1 MIGKG
6 RKRLLIALAFLLPNL
21 LGFLL
26 FTAGPVLF
34 SLYMSFTDW
43 ALAKHNRASGLMPS
57 FVGFENYQRVLVG
70 DESRLFWNYFGN
82 TLYLMIGIPIGIA
95 GSLLL
100 ALMLNG
106 NPGPST
112 RRSRIR
118 SSTLAGIITLVT
130 CIGAWAITTP
140 GPTPPPGSEA
150 AVTLSTEQGLT
161 MMLEWEVQ
169 RARSNFAVLCVAT
182 LGFLVTCGLAFGTVF
197 FRTVFYLPSLLAG
210 VAMFLLWKT
219 IYRPEGG
226 LLNAGVGPVLSAVQA
241 TVVATPAWLWYAI
254 GLLLV
259 LAAAA
264 LSLRLITV
272 GITRMV
278 YKEAGLTP
286 FLGRV
291 CIVISL
297 LATAVGIG
305 WATVQIPERSLFPTD
320 WKALDAADLAEI
332 RSELLVEFPHADPAS
347 LDIIIDQLSGDPAE
361 RDDTVITGTRP
372 LSEAELQ
379 EIRRALFGAHPRATA
394 QILTA
399 ALARSDADAS
409 RIGEIVFERSQ
420 RVHRGYTWGHNIIVD
435 GATLAGL
442 KPPAWLQDARWAKPA
457 LVIMGVWLVVGGAN
471 MLLYLAGLSN
481 IPPELYEAAAIDG
494 ATGWQRFI
502 HVTWP
507 QLAPTTFFIVIMAT
521 IGGLQGGFEQVMIM
535 TAGKYDT
542 VVLAFYQY
550 QVAFEDR
557 FELGLASAIA
567 WVMCAMIFVM
577 TAINFRV
584 GSQMTNE

>member
-1 MIGKG
+1 MIGKAH
-6 RKRLLIALAFLLPNL
+6 KRLLIALIFLLPNL

-43 ALAKHNRASGLMPS
+43 ALARHNRASGLTPS
-57 FVGFENYQRVLVG
+57 FVGLENYQRVLYG
-70 DESRLFWNYFGN
+70 DESHLFWNYFAN
-82 TLYLMIGIPIGIA
+82 TLFLMIGIPIGIV
-95 GSLLL
+95 GSLIL

-112 RRSRIR
+112 PRSRIR
-118 SSTLAGIITLVT
+118 TSTLAAVITVIT
-130 CIGAWAITTP
+130 CVGVWFLTTP
-140 GPTPPPGSEA
+140 GPVPDPASPASI
-150 AVTLSTEQGLT
+150 TLSTEQGLT
-161 MMLEWEVQ
+161 MLREWDVQ
-169 RARSNFAVLCVAT
+169 RTRSNFAVLSFGT
-182 LGFLVTCGLAFGTVF
+182 LGALVTLGLAFGTVF

-226 LLNAGVGPVLSAVQA
+226 LLNAGVGPVLKAVEA
-241 TVVATPAWLWYAI
+241 AVVSTPHWVWYALGALI
-254 GLLLV
+254 II
-259 LAAAA
+259 AA
-264 LSLRLITV
+264 LAGSIRMIAI
-272 GITRMV
+272 GIGRIIH
-278 YKEAGLTP
+278 KEAGIVSL
-286 FLGRV
+286 LGRIA
-291 CIVISL
+291 IVASL
-297 LATAVGIG
+297 LATAIG
-305 WATVQIPERSLFPTD
+305 LGWVSAQIPERSLFPTE
-320 WKALDAADLAEI
+320 WQALDAADLAEI
-332 RSELLVEFPHADPAS
+332 RTELLRGFPSADPQS
-347 LDIIIDQLSGDPAE
+347 LDIIIEQLSGDPASRE
-361 RDDTVITGTRP
+361 NAAITATNT
-372 LSEAELQ
+372 LTEDEINS
-379 EIRRALFGAHPRATA
+379 IRRTIFGAHPRATA
-394 QILTA
+394 QILSA
-399 ALARSDADAS
+399 ALARSPEEIQQIRD
-409 RIGEIVFERSQ
+409 IVFERSQ
-420 RVHRGYTWGHNIIVD
+420 PVHRGYTWGHDILLN
-435 GATLAGL
+435 GAHIGGL
-442 KPPAWLQDARWAKPA
+442 QPPAWLQDARWAKTA
-457 LVIMGVWLVVGGAN
+457 LVIMGVWLVVGGGN

-542 VVLAFYQY
+542 VVLAYYQY
-550 QVAFEDR
+550 QVAFADR

-567 WVMCAMIFVM
+567 WVMCAMIFIM